1 MRRKEE
7 TISIHGHQLLL
18 RNPVEEDAAMLLEYL
33 KKTAEETRFLLKEPE
48 EIRMTLEQECQFIRN
63 VNASE
68 RSLML
73 LGFIQALISAAGEYG
88 FEQLEL
94 EVVTENRRA
103 ISLYQ
108 KMGFRICGTLPDNM
122 KYKDGTYADVYW
134 MMRKL

>member
-1 MRRKEE
+1 
-7 TISIHGHQLLL
+7 
-18 RNPVEEDAAMLLEYL
+18 
-33 KKTAEETRFLLKEPE
+33 
-48 EIRMTLEQECQFIRN
+48 MTLEQECQFIRN

-68 RSLML
+68 HSLML
-73 LGFIQALISAAGEYG
+73 LGFIQALISAAGEHG

>member
-7 TISIHGHQLLL
+7 TISIHGHQL
-18 RNPVEEDAAMLLEYL
+18 
-33 KKTAEETRFLLKEPE
+33 
-48 EIRMTLEQECQFIRN
+48 
-63 VNASE
+63 
-68 RSLML
+68 
-73 LGFIQALISAAGEYG
+73 
-88 FEQLEL
+88 L